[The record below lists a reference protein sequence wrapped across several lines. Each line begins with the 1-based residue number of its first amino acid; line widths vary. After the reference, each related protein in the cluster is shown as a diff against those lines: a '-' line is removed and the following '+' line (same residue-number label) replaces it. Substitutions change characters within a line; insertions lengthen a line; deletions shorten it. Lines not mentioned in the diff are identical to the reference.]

1 MLRSSFT
8 LASATKYRITAMS
21 PKVLK
26 PRKAK
31 APPMETPQ
39 PEYCFEDGLRK
50 VTPYYQTYLAHAKGR
65 WISRTVPDVFAS
77 EMPRRCT
84 KNMIVIH
91 RLSTSA

>member
-1 MLRSSFT
+1 
-8 LASATKYRITAMS
+8 MS